1 MHSSHPI
8 FKRMNMN
15 TRSGFHDHGIFR
27 ASIAFAF
34 VILLGMGL
42 LYSLAGT
49 ALGRVLFPQ
58 QATGSIAMRDG
69 KAIGSSLI
77 AQPFTDPRYF
87 QSRPSAAGYAPMSA
101 AGSNQARTNPDLRT
115 RIDEAKAAVATRDGI
130 ALQDVP
136 GDLVTQSGSGLDPDI
151 SPASARVQVTRV
163 ARARS
168 LDPEQ
173 VEKLVATHT
182 RGPQLGVLGQP
193 RVNVLHLNLALD
205 AL

>member
-1 MHSSHPI
+1 
-8 FKRMNMN
+8 MN

>member
-1 MHSSHPI
+1 
-8 FKRMNMN
+8 MN

-115 RIDEAKAAVATRDGI
+115 RIDEAKAAVATRYGI